1 MLASGSGQSSRPGL
15 GFEVP
20 VQAEAGPI
28 RDSGRYFGTW
38 RAMLRRK
45 RDANLEVVGVGC
57 RVYLRWAGDDCAV

>member
-28 RDSGRYFGTW
+28 SDSG
-38 RAMLRRK
+38 K
-45 RDANLEVVGVGC
+45 
-57 RVYLRWAGDDCAV
+57 